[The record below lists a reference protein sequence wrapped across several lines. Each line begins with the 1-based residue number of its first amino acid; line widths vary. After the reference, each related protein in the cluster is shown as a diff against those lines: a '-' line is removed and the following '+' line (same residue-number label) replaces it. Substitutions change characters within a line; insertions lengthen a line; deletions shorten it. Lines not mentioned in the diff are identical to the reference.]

1 MFCVSASSA
10 RGFYELFQKYS
21 PFGHALILAIWRRGS
36 DLFIRRECCSIWM
49 HARRTALST
58 RMRHTRLQTRPVVG
72 PHLTRISAAESTN
85 IYIEDC
91 LDFASG
97 AKNANKQARV
107 LAAIGRSNFL
117 FLETSP
123 FNFLVGPV
131 TTTEVR
137 LL

>member
-1 MFCVSASSA
+1 MDACETDRSEYEDAS
-10 RGFYELFQKYS
+10 
-21 PFGHALILAIWRRGS
+21 HAA
-36 DLFIRRECCSIWM
+36 
-49 HARRTALST
+49 
-58 RMRHTRLQTRPVVG
+58 LQTRPVVG

-107 LAAIGRSNFL
+107 LAAIGWSNFL

-123 FNFLVGPV
+123 FNFFMGPV
-131 TTTEVR
+131 TTIEFR
-137 LL
+137 